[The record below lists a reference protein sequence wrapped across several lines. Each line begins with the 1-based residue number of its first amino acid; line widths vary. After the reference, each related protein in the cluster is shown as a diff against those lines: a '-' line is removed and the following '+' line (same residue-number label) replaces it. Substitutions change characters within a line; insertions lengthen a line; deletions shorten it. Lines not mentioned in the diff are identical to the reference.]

1 VLAPIALRAHS
12 GLISIVDANDP
23 ATCGAKAVGLATLQR
38 IGVAVPAATCV
49 TTDFYHLWLAD
60 SGLGPV
66 LTELVAAGRAALDP
80 RETLTAIRRRI
91 QVTPVSR
98 ELEAALR
105 AGVASL
111 VSGRDGLLTV
121 RSSAVGEDRRDASP
135 ARIHAGLV
143 VPGDDTQSLIA
154 AIKTCWASPWSEPA
168 WAYRERLSIP
178 HTTAAMAI
186 VIQRFVKA
194 VCSGVAFSAD
204 PVTSDRTT
212 VVVEAGWGADAAV
225 AAGTMTPDEYRL
237 ASNGNGRPAVRR
249 RPGRQTTLMVWR
261 AGQLTTVRLDAAQRH
276 RPVLRDAQVRE
287 LIGILKGI
295 ERALRVPMDVEW
307 VSDGARFWVVQ
318 ARPITA
324 LATASR
330 SPAPRRQRWTRANLK
345 EIFPEVPS
353 PLALSY
359 LKRSLNR
366 MFRTYHA
373 SHGYALPAGSSLV
386 SVIHGRPYLNLSL
399 MEQLTAQRG
408 GDPAIVNRLFG
419 GAGPTAAGTPPAASY
434 RRLPVTARARII
446 REMLTTI
453 CTTPHRA
460 GRLFRRLRGLA
471 AVLEGTS
478 LPALDDRALGN
489 HLERFGA
496 VLLRDRTLRRL
507 HEVVSAPS
515 RAYMILEALLTLW
528 APTEAQHLTK
538 PLMTGAGSLPT
549 MRMTHRVMDLGVAA
563 ARDDRARAYF
573 TADLDDDGARG
584 YETALAA
591 TTVLA
596 ELRAFLKEFGHR
608 GLYESDVMSPRF
620 AEDPR
625 PLLRLIQLHVRAGA
639 RQDAARRAAE
649 RAHVRSA
656 AMVVIRRMLRQ
667 RYGRL
672 GFVVRWTALRVVCS
686 ALRHLLALHD
696 ECRHVTTMM
705 IAHLRR
711 LVLEVGERARRAG
724 SLRDRT
730 DVFFLTW
737 DEVPRLLTERD
748 RAWGTLAANRRQQ
761 RERDAQVDAPDIVTD
776 DGTADDIDRK
786 ADTLSAGE
794 LRGYGVSPGIVSGR
808 IRVVRS
814 IGMIGHLSGE
824 IVVLPAIE
832 PTLTP
837 IFPLVRGFIAEMGG
851 LLSDAAILA
860 REYGLP
866 AVVNVRDATHRLRDG
881 DRVELDGT
889 TGLIRV
895 LERGG

>member
-23 ATCGAKAVGLATLQR
+23 ATCGGKAVLLATLQR
-38 IGVAVPAATCV
+38 IGVAVPAAKCLTI
-49 TTDFYHLWLAD
+49 DFYRLWLGD
-60 SGLGPV
+60 SGLEPV
-66 LTELVAAGRAALDP
+66 MTELVATVRAARDP
-80 RETLTAIRRRI
+80 REILAAIRRRI
-91 QVTPVSR
+91 QVTPLSR

-111 VSGRDGLLTV
+111 VSGRDGLLSV
-121 RSSAVGEDRRDASP
+121 RSSGVGENRRDAS
-135 ARIHAGLV
+135 HAGVHVSLV
-143 VPGDDTQSLIA
+143 VPGHDTQALIE
-154 AIKTCWASPWSEPA
+154 AIKTCWASLWSEAA

-178 HTTAAMAI
+178 HSTAAMAV
-186 VIQRFVKA
+186 VIQHFVKA
-194 VCSGVAFSAD
+194 VCSGIAFSAD

-212 VVVEAGWGADAAV
+212 VVVEAGWGARAAL
-225 AAGTMTPDEYRL
+225 AARTMPPDEYRL
-237 ASNGNGRPAVRR
+237 SSNGEGRPAVRR

-287 LIGILKGI
+287 LVGILKGI
-295 ERALRVPMDVEW
+295 ERALRAPMDVEW

-318 ARPITA
+318 GRPITF
-324 LATASR
+324 ATASR

-345 EIFPEVPS
+345 EIFPELPS

-373 SHGYALPAGSSLV
+373 GHGYALPAGASLV
-386 SVIHGRPYLNLSL
+386 SVSHGRPYLNLSL
-399 MEQLTAQRG
+399 MEQLTAERG
-408 GDPAIVNRLFG
+408 GDPTIVNRLLG
-419 GAGPTAAGTPPAASY
+419 GAGPTAAGAQPAGSY
-434 RRLPVTARARII
+434 RGLSATGRARII
-446 REMLTTI
+446 REMVTTL
-453 CTTPHRA
+453 CTTPYR
-460 GRLFRRLRGLA
+460 GGWLFRRLRGLA
-471 AVLEGTS
+471 AVLDGTS
-478 LPALDDRALGN
+478 LPALDDRALGH

-496 VLLRDRTLRRL
+496 VLLRDSMLRRL
-507 HEVVSAPS
+507 HELISAPS
-515 RAYMILEALLTLW
+515 RAYMILEALLALW
-528 APTEAQHLTK
+528 APTEAPHLTK
-538 PLMTGAGSLPT
+538 HLMTGAGSLPT
-549 MRMTHRVMDLGVAA
+549 MRMTHRVMDMAVAA
-563 ARDDRARAYF
+563 ARDHRARAYF
-573 TADLDDDGARG
+573 TADLDDERARG
-584 YETALAA
+584 YEAALAA

-596 ELRAFLKEFGHR
+596 ELQAFLQEFGHR
-608 GLYESDVMSPRF
+608 GPYESDVMSPRF
-620 AEDPR
+620 SEDPR

-639 RQDAARRAAE
+639 TQDLARRAAE

-672 GFVVRWTALRVVCS
+672 GFVARWTTFRIVCS
-686 ALRHLLALHD
+686 ALQHLLALRD

-705 IAHLRR
+705 VAHLRR
-711 LVLEVGERARRAG
+711 LVLEVGQRACRAG

-761 RERDAQVDAPDIVTD
+761 CERDAQVDAPDIVTD
-776 DGTADDIDRK
+776 DGTADDIDQG

-794 LRGYGVSPGIVSGR
+794 LRGDGVSPGVVSGR

-824 IVVLPAIE
+824 IVVLPAIA

-837 IFPLVRGFIAEMGG
+837 ILPLVRGFIAEMGG

>member
-1 VLAPIALRAHS
+1 VLGPIALRAHS
-12 GLISIVDANDP
+12 GLISIVDANDR
-23 ATCGAKAVGLATLQR
+23 ATCGGKAVGLATLQR
-38 IGVAVPAATCV
+38 IGVAVPTAKCL
-49 TTDFYHLWLAD
+49 TTDFYRLWLED
-60 SGLGPV
+60 SGLEPV
-66 LTELVAAGRAALDP
+66 LTELVAAACAARDP
-80 RETLTAIRRRI
+80 REILAAIRRRV

-111 VSGRDGLLTV
+111 VSGRDGLLTA
-121 RSSAVGEDRRDASP
+121 RSSGVGEDCHDAS
-135 ARIHAGLV
+135 HAGVHANLV
-143 VPGDDTQSLIA
+143 VPGHDTQALVA
-154 AIKTCWASPWSEPA
+154 AIKTCWASLWSETA

-178 HTTAAMAI
+178 HSTAAMA
-186 VIQRFVKA
+186 VVVQRFVKA
-194 VCSGVAFSAD
+194 VCSGIAFFAD

-212 VVVEAGWGADAAV
+212 VVIEAGWGAGAAM
-225 AAGTMTPDEYRL
+225 AARTMTPDEYRL
-237 ASNGNGRPAVRR
+237 PANGDGRPAVRR

-276 RPVLRDAQVRE
+276 RSVLKDAQVRE
-287 LIGILKGI
+287 LVGILKGI

-330 SPAPRRQRWTRANLK
+330 SPAARRQLWTRANLK

-373 SHGYALPAGSSLV
+373 GHGDTLPAGASLV

-399 MEQLTAQRG
+399 MEQLTAERG
-408 GDPAIVNRLFG
+408 GDPGIVNRLFG
-419 GAGPTAAGTPPAASY
+419 GAGPAAGAPPAAAY
-434 RRLPVTARARII
+434 QGLPATGRARII
-446 REMLTTI
+446 CEMLTTL
-453 CTTPHRA
+453 CTTPYR
-460 GRLFRRLRGLA
+460 GGWLFRRLRGLA
-471 AVLEGTS
+471 AVLDGTS

-489 HLERFGA
+489 HLERLGA
-496 VLLRDRTLRRL
+496 VLLRDSTLRCL
-507 HEVVSAPS
+507 HEVVSAQI
-515 RAYMILEALLTLW
+515 RAYMILEALLTWW
-528 APTEAQHLTK
+528 APTEAPHLTQQ
-538 PLMTGAGSLPT
+538 LMTGAGSRLDT
-549 MRMTHRVMDLGVAA
+549 RMTDRVMDLAVVA

-573 TADLDDDGARG
+573 MAALDEEEARG
-584 YETALAA
+584 YEAALAA
-591 TTVLA
+591 TTVLT
-596 ELRAFLKEFGHR
+596 ELQAFLQEFGHR
-608 GLYESDVMSPRF
+608 GPYECDVMSPRF
-620 AEDPR
+620 PEDPR
-625 PLLRLIQLHVRAGA
+625 PLFRLIQLHVRTGA
-639 RQDAARRAAE
+639 TEDAVRRAAE
-649 RAHVRSA
+649 RAQVRRA
-656 AMVVIRRMLRQ
+656 AMAVIRRMLRQ

-672 GFVVRWTALRVVCS
+672 GCVARWTALRIVCN
-686 ALRHLLALHD
+686 ALQRLLALRD

-705 IAHLRR
+705 VSHLRR
-711 LVLEVGERARRAG
+711 LVLEVGERARQSG

-730 DVFFLTW
+730 DVFFLTC
-737 DEVPRLLTERD
+737 DEVPRLLTERG

-776 DGTADDIDRK
+776 DGAANDIDSK
-786 ADTLSAGE
+786 ADTPSAGE
-794 LRGYGVSPGIVSGR
+794 LRGYGVSPGVVSGR

-814 IGMIGHLSGE
+814 IAMIGDLSGE

-837 IFPLVRGFIAEMGG
+837 ILPLVRGLVAETGG
-851 LLSDAAILA
+851 LLSDAAIMA

-881 DRVELDGT
+881 ERVELDGT

>member
-1 VLAPIALRAHS
+1 VLSPIALRAHA
-12 GLISIVDANDP
+12 GLISIVDASDP
-23 ATCGAKAVGLATLQR
+23 ARCGGTAVGLATLQR
-38 IGVAVPAATCV
+38 IGVAIPAAKCL
-49 TTDFYHLWLAD
+49 TTDFYHLWLED
-60 SGLGPV
+60 SGLEPV
-66 LTELVAAGRAALDP
+66 LTELVEAVGAGHDP
-80 RETLTAIRRRI
+80 REILAAIRRRI
-91 QVTPVSR
+91 QVTPISR

-121 RSSAVGEDRRDASP
+121 RPSGVGEDRRDVS
-135 ARIHAGLV
+135 HAGGHASIV
-143 VPGDDTQSLIA
+143 VPGHDTQALIA
-154 AIKTCWASPWSEPA
+154 AIKRCWVSLWTETA

-178 HTTAAMAI
+178 HTAAAMA
-186 VIQRFVKA
+186 VVVQRFVKA

-204 PVTSDRTT
+204 LVTSDRTT
-212 VVVEAGWGADAAV
+212 IVVEAGWGAGAVLAAE
-225 AAGTMTPDEYRL
+225 TMTPDEYRL
-237 ASNGNGRPAVRR
+237 PSNGDGRPTVRR

-276 RPVLRDAQVRE
+276 RPVLRNSQVRE

-295 ERALRVPMDVEW
+295 ERALRVPMNVEW
-307 VSDGARFWVVQ
+307 LSDGARFWVVQ

-330 SPAPRRQRWTRANLK
+330 SPASRPQLWTRADLK
-345 EIFPEVPS
+345 EIFPELPS

-373 SHGYALPAGSSLV
+373 GHGHVLPPGASLV

-399 MEQLTAQRG
+399 MEQLTAERG

-419 GAGPTAAGTPPAASY
+419 GASPTAAGAPPAAAD
-434 RRLPVTARARII
+434 RGLPVTGRARII
-446 REMLTTI
+446 REMLTTL
-453 CTTPHRA
+453 CTTRYRG

-471 AVLEGTS
+471 AVLDRTS
-478 LPALDDRALGN
+478 LPALDDRGLGS

-496 VLLRDRTLRRL
+496 VLLRDSTLRRL

-515 RAYMILEALLTLW
+515 RAYMILEELLSRW
-528 APTEAQHLTK
+528 APTEAQLTK
-538 PLMTGAGSLPT
+538 PLMTGVGSLPT
-549 MRMTHRVMDLGVAA
+549 MRMTHRVVDLAVAA
-563 ARDDRARAYF
+563 AQDDRARAYF
-573 TADLDDDGARG
+573 MADLDDEAVRG
-584 YETALAA
+584 YEAALAA

-596 ELRAFLKEFGHR
+596 ELRAFVQEFGHR
-608 GLYESDVMSPRF
+608 GPYESDVMSLRF
-620 AEDPR
+620 AEDPW

-639 RQDAARRAAE
+639 RQDAARRAAD
-649 RAHVRSA
+649 RAHVRST

-667 RYGRL
+667 RYGGL
-672 GFVVRWTALRVVCS
+672 GFVARWTAFRVVCN
-686 ALRHLLALHD
+686 ALQHALAVRD

-705 IAHLRR
+705 VAHLRH

-748 RAWGTLAANRRQQ
+748 RAWGTLAANRRHQ
-761 RERDAQVDAPDIVTD
+761 RERDAQVNAPDIVVD
-776 DGTADDIDRK
+776 DGTADHIDRK
-786 ADTLSAGE
+786 ADTLGAGE
-794 LRGYGVSPGIVSGR
+794 LRGYGVSPGVVSGR

-837 IFPLVRGFIAEMGG
+837 IFPLVRGFIAETGG
-851 LLSDAAILA
+851 LLSDAAIVA

-866 AVVNVRDATHRLRDG
+866 AVVNVRDATHQLRDG
-881 DRVELDGT
+881 DQVELDGT

-895 LERGG
+895 LERRG